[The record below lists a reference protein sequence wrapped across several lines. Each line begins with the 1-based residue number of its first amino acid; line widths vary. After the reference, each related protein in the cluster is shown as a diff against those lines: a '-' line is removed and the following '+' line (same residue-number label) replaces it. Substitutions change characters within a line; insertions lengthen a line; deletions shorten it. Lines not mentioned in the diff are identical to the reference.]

1 MNFDDTFCTVEFKNS
16 QEKKEVSLS
25 ILGHDVIDF
34 LEHYGEESLV
44 GKPFYGIIGEGD
56 GETKFLRLLKATGC
70 ENDPRGF
77 FAELTEKLGHANS
90 NNGGASESTTSP
102 SRNFFL
108 SLSWKR

>member
-16 QEKKEVSLS
+16 QEKKEVSFS

-56 GETKFLRLLKATGC
+56 GETKFLRLLKATGY
-70 ENDPRGF
+70 ENNSRG
-77 FAELTEKLGHANS
+77 
-90 NNGGASESTTSP
+90 
-102 SRNFFL
+102 
-108 SLSWKR
+108 

>member
-44 GKPFYGIIGEGD
+44 GKQFYGIIGEGD
-56 GETKFLRLLKATGC
+56 GETKFLKLLKYVM
-70 ENDPRGF
+70 NKRY
-77 FAELTEKLGHANS
+77 
-90 NNGGASESTTSP
+90 P
-102 SRNFFL
+102 SILMLCKQLVKFQLMLKN
-108 SLSWKR
+108 